1 LVATAGLGDPDSNDA
16 ENRFSAL
23 FGERIARLTASIW
36 PDAPATAR
44 AKLGQNAE
52 LANARA
58 AKHSMLLGSDSQ
70 RRKSGLP
77 RSAVKF
83 RERMPG
89 FLAK

>member
-23 FGERIARLTASIW
+23 FGKRIARLTASIR

-58 AKHSMLLGSDSQ
+58 AKHSMLSEVILNAGS
-70 RRKSGLP
+70 P
-77 RSAVKF
+77 AYP
-83 RERMPG
+83 EAP
-89 FLAK
+89 